1 MRKYLSYAYSIEPN
15 LITIWGINDTGK
27 HTHIV
32 DIKLEGVGCKD
43 TKDIHTM
50 VKTIMQAIY
59 GQDFKG
65 I

>member
-1 MRKYLSYAYSIEPN
+1 MTKYLSYAYSIEPN
-15 LITIWGINDTGK
+15 AITIWGINEKGK

-32 DIKLEGVGCKD
+32 DIKLQGVGCKD
-43 TKDIHTM
+43 TKDIHIM

-59 GQDFKG
+59 GADFKG